1 MVVGN
6 GLMAKAFTKYKED
19 DSIVIFASG
28 VSNSSQTSMN
38 EFDREKALLLKYL
51 SQKSKLVYFSTCSL
65 SDKSI
70 SDTQYILHKHRIE
83 ELIQRNQDS
92 YIIFRLPII
101 VGKSKNPNTLTNF
114 FYNSIMNSHAFQTYA
129 NSCRYLM
136 DIEDAAKIISRILEK
151 NYFNSEIV
159 NITFNN
165 RIKVTE
171 LVEIF
176 EKLLGVQARHELV
189 NKGSCYEVDN
199 SKVKEVMEQMN
210 LYIDEN
216 YNYNLIQ
223 KYYSAEST

>member
-6 GLMAKAFTKYKED
+6 GLMANAFTKFKDD
-19 DSIVIFASG
+19 DSIIIFGSG
-28 VSNSSQTSMN
+28 VSNSSQTSMS
-38 EFDREKALLLKYL
+38 EFEREEKLLRKYL
-51 SQKSKLVYFSTCSL
+51 SKESKLVYFSTCSL
-65 SDKSI
+65 GDKSI

-83 ELIQRNQDS
+83 ELIQSTQRS

-114 FYNSIMNSHAFQTYA
+114 FYNSILNKQPFQTYA

-136 DIEDAAKIISRILEK
+136 DIDDAAKIISRILEK
-151 NYFNSEIV
+151 NHFSNEIV
-159 NITFNN
+159 NVAFNN

-176 EKLLGVQARHELV
+176 EKLLGTKARYELV

-199 SKVKEVMEQMN
+199 SKIIGVLDQMN
-210 LYIDEN
+210 LFIDSS
-216 YNYNLIQ
+216 YNYNLIN
-223 KYYSAEST
+223 KYYGAGST